1 MTHVLVLAL
10 RALGDSVLMTPIIRL
25 LKQRGGAGS
34 LTLLVDAL
42 GAEVF
47 QHNPWVDRLIVLDR
61 AAQRRLPWHERLRAD
76 WTLIGALRAERFD
89 TAVDLF
95 SGPRSAWLARL
106 SGAPRRY
113 GPLARARG
121 RGWLYTDRVPI
132 QEAGRHLVEQ
142 KLQLIRPL
150 IGEEQSDLS
159 LELVL
164 TGDEREWA
172 EGALRERGHVAG
184 RPLIGFF
191 PGAGWD
197 HKCWPA
203 ERFAELGDRL
213 GRDAA
218 VAILGGIRDRE
229 ACHAVATRMTRRPLM
244 FDELGSLRQTMALIA
259 RTDLFIANDTG
270 PMHVAVALG
279 RPTIALFGPSDVSK
293 YGPWGP
299 HATVVQHVLPC
310 NPCPQQED
318 TCHRHGRA
326 RQECMTLITVDEVAA
341 HAQRLLASRIEVGH
355 GG

>member
-1 MTHVLVLAL
+1 MKTVLVLAL

-25 LKQRGGAGS
+25 LKQRTGASS

-47 QHNPWVDRLIVLDR
+47 QHDPWVDRLIVLDR
-61 AAQRRLPWHERLRAD
+61 STHRRLPWGERLRAD
-76 WTLIGALRAERFD
+76 WKMISALRAERFD

-95 SGPRSAWLARL
+95 SGPRSAWLARF
-106 SGAPRRY
+106 SGAPNRY

-121 RGWLYTDRVPI
+121 RAWLYTDRVPI

-150 IGEEQSDLS
+150 IGEGPVDLS
-159 LELVL
+159 LQLVL
-164 TGDEREWA
+164 TGDERGWA
-172 EGALRERGHVAG
+172 EGALRDRGYVEG

-191 PGAGWD
+191 PGAGWE

-213 GRDAA
+213 GRDAD
-218 VAILGGIRDRE
+218 VLILGGVRDRD
-229 ACHAVATRMTRRPLM
+229 ACQAVAARMKRRPLV
-244 FDELGSLRQTMALIA
+244 FDDVRSLRRTMALIA
-259 RTDLFIANDTG
+259 QTDLFIANDTG

-318 TCHRHGRA
+318 TCHRHGRV
-326 RQECMTLITVDEVAA
+326 RQECMTLITVAEVAA
-341 HAQRLLASRIEVGH
+341 QAQGLLGSQIEVGH